1 MKTHW
6 KKLTNPDYLGSYDF
20 EPNEKRVVTILN
32 VTREMI
38 TGAEGKKEK
47 HTIAK
52 LHNSKPM
59 ILNKTNCKAIT
70 KAYGT
75 PYIEDWVNISITLYV
90 AKVKAF
96 GDTVDALRVEM
107 TKPVAQKVDYSKQAE
122 QLRVCTTLE
131 ELQIA
136 YKNIGLPAQLA
147 LVAVKDEMKLKLS
160 K

>member
-38 TGAEGKKEK
+38 TGAEGKKEEC
-47 HTIAK
+47 TIAK

-75 PYIEDWVNISITLYV
+75 PYIEDWVNIPITLYV

-96 GDTVDALRVEM
+96 GDTVDALRVEL
-107 TKPVAQKVDYSKQAE
+107 TKPAQRTADYSKQAA
-122 QLRVCTTLE
+122 QLRACTTLE
-131 ELQIA
+131 DLQTVYQSA
-136 YKNIGLPAQLA
+136 GFPQVA

>member
-38 TGAEGKKEK
+38 TGAEGKKEEC
-47 HTIAK
+47 TIAK

-107 TKPVAQKVDYSKQAE
+107 TKPIVSKIDYSKQAE
-122 QLRVCTTLE
+122 QLRACVTLE
-131 ELQIA
+131 ELQTV
-136 YKNIGLPAQLA
+136 YKNIGAPAQLA